1 MDGLLEVAVKPS
13 TVFFVKLS
21 LMIILGI
28 DPGTATTGY
37 GLIRV
42 PDDILK
48 REFDYHIELID
59 YGFISTPK
67 EALMEKRLVM
77 LHHELEDL
85 LTRHQPDLI
94 VIEMLFFGANTRTA
108 ISVGQARGVVM
119 LSAGMHNVPIHEYT
133 GPQVKLMVAG
143 SGRADKKQVHEGVR
157 NFLGK
162 NGQKFQ
168 ELSAPSNGN
177 TRKKSF
183 NDDAADAVAI
193 AITHV
198 LKLVAK

>member
-1 MDGLLEVAVKPS
+1 
-13 TVFFVKLS
+13 
-21 LMIILGI
+21 MIILGI

-42 PDDILK
+42 PDDILN
-48 REFDYHIELID
+48 RQFDYDIELID

-67 EALMEKRLVM
+67 DTLMEKRLVM
-77 LHHELEDL
+77 LHHELESIIN
-85 LTRHQPDLI
+85 QFNPNAI

-108 ISVGQARGVVM
+108 ISVGQARGVLM
-119 LSAGMHNVPIHEYT
+119 LSAGMHNVPIHEYSGLT
-133 GPQVKLMVAG
+133 VKLMVAG
-143 SGRADKKQVHEGVR
+143 GGRADKKQVHEGVR
-157 NFLGK
+157 RFLGK
-162 NGQKFQ
+162 NGDKSS
-168 ELSAPSNGN
+168 ELSKPMSGM

-193 AITHV
+193 AICHV